1 MISRKTLNFDLFFKG
16 RPKFSLGYYIFTLKV
31 HNMSEDEKKLQEEV
45 EKTEAEEVKEE
56 AKPEAEEKQKKSKKA
71 KKKPKTDEL
80 AEGDFVL
87 VEMTGRVEDTSEVF
101 DTTDEELAKEEGIYN
116 ENQVYGPKL
125 VVIGQNFILKG
136 LDLKLPGLK
145 VGEEAKV
152 EIPPEDAFG
161 VRRQEQ
167 VQTVPFRLLRSKGVN
182 PIVGARLEV
191 DGRMATIRSVGGG
204 RVQLDYNHPQAGKSV
219 VYDVKP
225 IERYEDKDA
234 KLRALVGRFFLG
246 IDLDLFKIKATKKK
260 VKIDMPEQVFFGENI
275 QMAKRGVAM
284 DIQRF
289 FEDVTDIEFIET
301 IKRPKTE

>member
-1 MISRKTLNFDLFFKG
+1 
-16 RPKFSLGYYIFTLKV
+16 
-31 HNMSEDEKKLQEEV
+31 MSEDEKKLQEEV

-56 AKPEAEEKQKKSKKA
+56 VKPEAEEKPKKA
-71 KKKPKTDEL
+71 KKELKTDEL

-116 ENQVYGPKL
+116 ESQVYGPKL

-161 VRRQEQ
+161 VRKQEQ

-191 DGRMATIRSVGGG
+191 DGRMAKIRSVGGG

-225 IERYEDKDA
+225 IERYEDNDS

-246 IDLDLFKIKATKKK
+246 IDLSLFKIKATKKK
-260 VKIDMPEQVFFGENI
+260 VKINMPYEVFFGENI

-289 FEDVTDIEFIET
+289 FEDVNDIEFIEN
-301 IKRPKTE
+301 IKRPKPE

>member
-1 MISRKTLNFDLFFKG
+1 
-16 RPKFSLGYYIFTLKV
+16 
-31 HNMSEDEKKLQEEV
+31 MSEDEKKLQEEV
-45 EKTEAEEVKEE
+45 EKTEAEETKT
-56 AKPEAEEKQKKSKKA
+56 EAEEKPKKVKKE
-71 KKKPKTDEL
+71 PKTDEL

-87 VEMTGRVEDTSEVF
+87 VEMTGKVEDTSKVF

-145 VGEEAKV
+145 LGEEAKV

-161 VRRQEQ
+161 VRRQDY

-182 PIVGARLEV
+182 PVVGARLEI

-204 RVQLDYNHPQAGKSV
+204 RVQLDYNHPQAGKIV
-219 VYDVKP
+219 IYDVKP
-225 IERYEDKDA
+225 IERYENNDS

-246 IDLDLFKIKATKKK
+246 IDLSLFKIKATKKK
-260 VKIDMPEQVFFGENI
+260 VKINMPEEVFFGENI
-275 QMAKRGVAM
+275 QMAKRSVAM

-289 FEDVTDIEFIET
+289 FENINDIEFIEN